1 MKWDIERNR
10 EKISFFFIYIYSKKN
25 SMTEMH
31 RQTEAQVGL
40 D

>member
-10 EKISFFFIYIYSKKN
+10 EKISFFFYIYSKKN